1 MTDRRFDGK
10 GGWTILQETLVTRPA
25 HHLVRLAP
33 ILLATLTVS
42 ACTGSK
48 APELY
53 CPQVAV
59 LQQAS
64 RVILANAN
72 SNDIAAQTLD
82 GRITGV
88 AGTCHEAGKDM
99 ETVTFRIGFAA
110 TNGPAS
116 RLAEQTLPYFIAIV
130 QGDNIIS
137 KRVFPVSFDFKN
149 GADQAIASTTPITL
163 KFPRAPRS
171 AHQQVLVGFQ
181 MNQAELDRT
190 GEPAAAP

>member
-1 MTDRRFDGK
+1 MT
-10 GGWTILQETLVTRPA
+10 QPV
-25 HHLVRLAP
+25 HHLVRLTP
-33 ILLATLTVS
+33 ILLATLAVS

-48 APELY
+48 APDLY

-64 RVILANAN
+64 RVTLANAG

-82 GRITGV
+82 ARITGV
-88 AGTCHEAGKDM
+88 AGACDAADKDM
-99 ETVTFRIGFAA
+99 ETVKFRIGFAA

-116 RLAEQTLPYFIAIV
+116 RLDAQTLPYFIAIV
-130 QGDNIIS
+130 QGDDIIS
-137 KRVFPVSFDFKN
+137 KRVFPVTFDFKN

-171 AHQQVLVGFQ
+171 ATQQVLVGFQ
-181 MNQAELDRT
+181 MSQAELDRT
-190 GEPAAAP
+190 GEAAAAP

>member
-10 GGWTILQETLVTRPA
+10 GERINLQETLVTQSA
-25 HHLVRLAP
+25 HRIVRLAP
-33 ILLATLTVS
+33 ILLATLAVS

-48 APELY
+48 APDLY

-64 RVILANAN
+64 RVVLTNGA

-82 GRITGV
+82 ARITGV
-88 AGTCHEAGKDM
+88 AGRCTAADHHM
-99 ETVTFRIGFAA
+99 ETVAFRIGFTA

-116 RLAEQTLPYFIAIV
+116 RLNAQTLPYFIAIV
-130 QGDNIIS
+130 QGDTVIS
-137 KRVFPVSFDFKN
+137 KRIFPVNFDFKN

-163 KFPRAPRS
+163 KFPRARRS
-171 AHQQVLVGFQ
+171 EAQQVLVGFQ
-181 MNQAELDRT
+181 MSQAELDRN
-190 GEPAAAP
+190 GEPTGAP